1 MLHEQSVRLPYIAS
15 VERVDSEDLRPAK
28 QTTSVMT
35 VYRRKDELRSLLFGG
50 PLHKREQSDIVS
62 LGRDLDACLR
72 GIIVLLEE
80 EVGDTE
86 ALGQAK
92 LEWERVVE
100 LPADSAGIACKRAA
114 LLFALHQEPAV
125 REEFAAT
132 DRWLVRDLRDRIL
145 PMTIPKFVAGMAQ
158 NPESLV
164 LMVATLSELWPGEPL
179 GMPTHIEKAVGTAD
193 DRGHRESGGAA
204 S

>member
-1 MLHEQSVRLPYIAS
+1 
-15 VERVDSEDLRPAK
+15 
-28 QTTSVMT
+28 MT

-50 PLHKREQSDIVS
+50 PLHKREQFDIDS
-62 LGRDLDACLR
+62 LGMDLDACLR
-72 GIIVLLEE
+72 GIMVLLEE

-92 LEWERVVE
+92 LEWERVIE

-114 LLFALHQEPAV
+114 LLFALHQEAAV

-164 LMVATLSELWPGEPL
+164 LMVATLSELWPGEAM
-179 GMPTHIEKAVGTAD
+179 GMPTYVKESVGTAD
-193 DRGHRESGGAA
+193 DGRDGEGGGAA